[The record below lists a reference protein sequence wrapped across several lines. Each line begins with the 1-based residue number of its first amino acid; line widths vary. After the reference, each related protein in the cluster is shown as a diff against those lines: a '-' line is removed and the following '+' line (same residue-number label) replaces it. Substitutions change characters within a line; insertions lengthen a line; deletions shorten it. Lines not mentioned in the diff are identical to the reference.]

1 VKPHGERLQQCDA
14 AASRDDRLKLYDGGR
29 GNRSLYIEEKIS
41 RTTKNVKNKHAK
53 EARDSN
59 KKSVCVAIFLYVD
72 HYGVLSKSIQSV
84 HACVCSQN
92 LEDFNNMTRDRT
104 PADKTYFAFLLFGFF
119 FLHAFV

>member
-59 KKSVCVAIFLYVD
+59 KKSVCVAIFLLT
-72 HYGVLSKSIQSV
+72 HSFTSITMVYCQRAYNLCML
-84 HACVCSQN
+84 ACV
-92 LEDFNNMTRDRT
+92 
-104 PADKTYFAFLLFGFF
+104 PKTWKILII
-119 FLHAFV
+119 